1 MENRIR
7 NFVYHND
14 NVYDSYDSVKCL
26 FFCFVP
32 FLTVIIITAAVVAKL
47 WLCLSILLIIDF
59 TFLLHIILLKYFY
72 KNTYALR
79 FFSDGIVNLLLSGLL
94 LLLAYVAILATES
107 DTAFVNYGTLII
119 YSIVV
124 VLCIIL
130 FSKSSKSPK
139 YEFSSQAPVPKKYSV
154 IIGFLIPCSGT
165 FGILIAKVIFSKF
178 EIENQVTAYIGFA
191 IATIISMV
199 FPLGYVRSF
208 LKYFYCKKYKIT
220 CDEKGCYTSP
230 MLFPLKKKKKKRQMS
245 DAGDVISKHTKG
257 EKNQKKRLPWIAKI
271 LIGIMCTPI
280 VLFVIL
286 FIISFIKTIIENI

>member
-208 LKYFYCKKYKIT
+208 LKYFYW
-220 CDEKGCYTSP
+220 E
-230 MLFPLKKKKKKRQMS
+230 PLKIPE
-245 DAGDVISKHTKG
+245 D
-257 EKNQKKRLPWIAKI
+257 
-271 LIGIMCTPI
+271 
-280 VLFVIL
+280 
-286 FIISFIKTIIENI
+286 IE